1 MDTDKTFVFHRLFYN
16 IEVRI
21 EFKTLVFK
29 MYNYEPPES
38 LKMRNIGKL
47 NALERGPVFT
57 DDIRLLFL
65 LEDRVGVEKNRF
77 TPDKVQL

>member
-1 MDTDKTFVFHRLFYN
+1 MDTDKSFVFNRVFYD
-16 IEVRI
+16 I
-21 EFKTLVFK
+21 EFGIDFKTPVFK
-29 MYNYEPPES
+29 MYNHEASES

-65 LEDRVGVEKNRF
+65 LENRVSIEKNRF
-77 TPDKVQL
+77 APDKVQL